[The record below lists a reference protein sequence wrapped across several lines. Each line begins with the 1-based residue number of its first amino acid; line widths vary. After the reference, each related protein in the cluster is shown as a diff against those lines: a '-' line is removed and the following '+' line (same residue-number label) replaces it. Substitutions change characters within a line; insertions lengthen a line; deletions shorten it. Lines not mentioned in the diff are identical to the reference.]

1 MKNIL
6 IVVSWCTS
14 ILFMVTFASDI
25 VLTNVFKSKKMKTLK
40 KIVMAAAISLF
51 AASVSDAQVYV
62 SGSLSLSHSAGETEY
77 KVGSKTETYDS
88 NPVNSFTISP
98 EIGFYVADG
107 MSIGAEISYQ
117 FTKKKNASDK
127 DYWTSDNMFY
137 FNPFFRWDFIDN
149 STVAFGAKAVG
160 ILGFGSNKNQD
171 EKNYKKS
178 DLGFEIRP
186 VLDYKFSEHW
196 AATVSFGSLYF
207 KHYVEKAEKD
217 HTIYDTE
224 TKDIDNGIGVN
235 LSLTSLRFG
244 VVYTF

>member
-1 MKNIL
+1 
-6 IVVSWCTS
+6 
-14 ILFMVTFASDI
+14 
-25 VLTNVFKSKKMKTLK
+25 
-40 KIVMAAAISLF
+40 MAAAISLF

-62 SGSLSLSHSAGETEY
+62 SGSLSLSHSGGEVESKNGATTVTE
-77 KVGSKTETYDS
+77 DS
-88 NPVNSFTISP
+88 NPVNSFRISP

-117 FTKKKNASDK
+117 FTKEKNAGNK

-171 EKNYKKS
+171 DKIYKKS
-178 DLGFEIRP
+178 ELGIEIRP
-186 VLDYKFSEHW
+186 VLDYKFSDHW

-207 KHYVEKAEKD
+207 NHDVKKAEKD
-217 HTIYDTE
+217 FTFYGSE

>member
-1 MKNIL
+1 
-6 IVVSWCTS
+6 
-14 ILFMVTFASDI
+14 
-25 VLTNVFKSKKMKTLK
+25 MKTLK

-62 SGSLSLSHSAGETEY
+62 SGSLSLSHSGGEVEV
-77 KVGSKTETYDS
+77 KNVSNDS
-88 NPVNSFTISP
+88 NPVNSFRISP

-117 FTKKKNASDK
+117 FTKEKNANNK

-171 EKNYKKS
+171 DKIYKKS
-178 DLGFEIRP
+178 ELGIEIRP
-186 VLDYKFSEHW
+186 VLDYKFSDHW

-207 KHYVEKAEKD
+207 NHDVKKAEKD
-217 HTIYDTE
+217 YTFIGSYGYE
-224 TKDIDNGIGVN
+224 TKEIDNGIGVN

>member
-1 MKNIL
+1 
-6 IVVSWCTS
+6 
-14 ILFMVTFASDI
+14 
-25 VLTNVFKSKKMKTLK
+25 MKTLK

-51 AASVSDAQVYV
+51 AVGASNAQVYV
-62 SGSLSLSHSAGETEY
+62 SGSLSLSHSAGETEE
-77 KVGSKTETYDS
+77 KVGSKTVTEDS
-88 NPVNSFTISP
+88 DPVNSFSISP

-117 FTKKKNASDK
+117 FTKVKNASDK

-160 ILGFGSNKNQD
+160 ILGFGSNKKQD
-171 EKNYKKS
+171 DKIYKKS
-178 DLGFEIRP
+178 ELGIEIRP
-186 VLDYKFSEHW
+186 VLDYKFSDHW

-207 KHYVEKAEKD
+207 RHNVKKAEKG
-217 HTIYDTE
+217 TYYGLE
-224 TKDIDNGIGVN
+224 KDIDNGIGVN